1 MSTKIP
7 VTGPEEIL
15 EELRPIFARTPHA
28 IPVLGPEGRL
38 LGMISRREALQPPRP
53 GLVLVDHFEK
63 AQTVRGVEAC
73 EILEIIDHHRVGAIE
88 TVEPARVDC
97 RPVGST
103 STIIALRLE
112 EAGLEPD
119 PAEARLLLGAIIADT
134 LLLTSPTTTE
144 IDRRLAPE
152 LAARAGVDL
161 ASFGREVLTRN
172 DGLATESASVL
183 VHRDLK
189 EFTRGD
195 LHFLLGQIE
204 TVNLTLLTD
213 ERRGAIRAALDQ
225 ARLQAGAKFALTMV
239 TDVLQGTSALILA
252 DPDPARARWLLGGD
266 DPAGAVLRP
275 GMVSRK
281 KQLVPLVLKRLTER
295 P

>member
-1 MSTKIP
+1 
-7 VTGPEEIL
+7 
-15 EELRPIFARTPHA
+15 
-28 IPVLGPEGRL
+28 
-38 LGMISRREALQPPRP
+38 
-53 GLVLVDHFEK
+53 
-63 AQTVRGVEAC
+63 
-73 EILEIIDHHRVGAIE
+73 
-88 TVEPARVDC
+88 
-97 RPVGST
+97 
-103 STIIALRLE
+103 
-112 EAGLEPD
+112 
-119 PAEARLLLGAIIADT
+119 
-134 LLLTSPTTTE
+134 
-144 IDRRLAPE
+144 
-152 LAARAGVDL
+152 
-161 ASFGREVLTRN
+161 
-172 DGLATESASVL
+172 VL